1 MAAASTADG
10 GGGGGGV
17 RDVAGFSSIQPG
29 RLSERAAKN
38 KTGMKSFYG
47 LALRRQGVN
56 GVRNKML
63 RDKFKV
69 YIFIASVAI

>member
-1 MAAASTADG
+1 MTSPDFHLFNPA
-10 GGGGGGV
+10 V
-17 RDVAGFSSIQPG
+17 C
-29 RLSERAAKN
+29 LSERAAKN